1 MRGWSF
7 TVGLLA
13 ASVGTVSAAAF
24 RTPTAAKAR
33 VVLQPQQPTPGLAPS
48 ASDEPRTL
56 VTPNTVR
63 VSGPNVYAAAT
74 AITQLTYGATLHED
88 RPHAVT
94 LVRADRMADAM
105 LAASRITHFPVN
117 SPVLYVDADRL
128 PPETLAELRRLGP
141 DGNTYDRKVQVYLV
155 GPISERVEREV
166 RERLGYKTRA
176 FRSADSFVLSEQLD
190 TWAAA
195 VHADHPDE
203 VVVVQYRQLTTG
215 LPAVA
220 WNAHMG
226 HGLVFVDGDSVPAP
240 TRRALRRRFGGA
252 FMYLLGDTNVISS
265 RVQRELAAY
274 GTVQRVPGR
283 DAYEISVV
291 FAGFR
296 DAGLNQGRW
305 IGFSMRDFGWGLAE
319 AGHNFTFV
327 SSEDWQLAVT
337 GSLLSHLGKH
347 GPMLLLAPGG
357 LPEATTGY
365 LEMVRPTAGSPADQ
379 LTNHG
384 WILGDTSRIS
394 WVTQADIDVL
404 LEARSGNR

>member
-1 MRGWSF
+1 MRWSF
-7 TVGLLA
+7 TVALLA
-13 ASVGTVSAAAF
+13 ASVGAVSAAAF
-24 RTPTAAKAR
+24 RTPKATKSL
-33 VVLQPQQPTPGLAPS
+33 VVLQPQQSTPGVAPG
-48 ASDEPRTL
+48 ASNEPSTY

-63 VSGPNVYAAAT
+63 VSGPNAYAAAT
-74 AITQLTYGATLHED
+74 AITQLTYGATHHED

-176 FRSADSFVLSEQLD
+176 FRTADPFALAEELD

-203 VVVVQYRQLTTG
+203 VVVVQYRQLATG

-226 HGLVFVDGDSVPAP
+226 HGLVFVNGDSVPAP

-252 FMYLLGDTNVISS
+252 FMYLLGDTNVISR

-283 DAYEISVV
+283 DGYEISVV

-305 IGFSMRDFGWGLAE
+305 IGFSTRDFGWGLAE

-327 SSEDWQLAVT
+327 NPDDWQLAVT

-347 GPMLLLAPGG
+347 GPMLLVDAGG
-357 LPEATTGY
+357 LSEATTRY

-384 WILGDTSRIS
+384 WILGNTSRIS
-394 WVTQADIDVL
+394 WPMQASIDFL
-404 LEARSGNR
+404 LESRGGTP